1 MEYFRFQISEEYD
14 FVPRKLIED
23 YCTFCTVRTLKG
35 AQHVTA
41 PL

>member
-1 MEYFRFQISEEYD
+1 MEYFLFQIAEEYD
-14 FVPRKLIED
+14 FVPRKVTED
-23 YCTFCTVRTLKG
+23 YCSFCTVRTLKG